1 MSGMAIDY
9 TITIGNMIEILSILG
24 GGFMVMVKLNNN
36 VVSLKSD
43 VSAIQAEIS
52 KLGEVLIKMA
62 VTDTRVA
69 AADIRIA
76 NLERDLRELRHGD
89 GFIKGYRGIDKEYP

>member
-1 MSGMAIDY
+1 MIFDW
-9 TITIGNMIEILSILG
+9 TISVGNVVQIISIVG
-24 GGFMVMVKLNNN
+24 GGLLVLVKLNNN
-36 VVSLKSD
+36 VVSLKAD
-43 VSAIQAEIS
+43 VSAMQAEIT

-89 GFIKGYRGIDKEYP
+89 GFVRGARGIDKEYK